1 MFKRL
6 IKKQLFTYRT
16 KNRLKLT
23 TLIRKKELLLDKK
36 NQLEQCLDRKNRY
49 KFLKKI
55 LSLFQVK
62 NNLLYF
68 LAKKT
73 QLNPLVA

>member
-36 NQLEQCLDRKNRY
+36 NQLGQCLDRKNRY

-62 NNLLYF
+62 NNLLHF